1 MGLFSLS
8 PKYQDVLRS
17 VLYEQDI
24 NYPENLRRQFPG
36 LEPVRQETGQLMG
49 STLSFPILCTVN
61 LCAYWSALEEYT
73 GREIDV
79 QDLPVLVN
87 GDDILFRCDDRL
99 YGIWLQKTR
108 DVGFELS
115 LGKNYVNP
123 DYLTVNSEL
132 YFFDKKKRSFH
143 RQGCLN
149 AGLLTGQT
157 KITGRMGAKL
167 APMWDYY
174 NEVTRWAVDPVRATK
189 RFFHYHSESIKNLT
203 GDGKFNVFV
212 SPMKGGLGFKKPEGY
227 ETQVTP
233 FQRRYASFMDDQLR
247 HDPENFEKLSLIQE
261 RSKNIPRYYHKPK
274 YIVQPKFGPYE
285 EGVVH
290 LKDTTVSLPILA
302 ARLDVDIQSDLR
314 VRLPKKETLN
324 KFRSRNWRQQKKA
337 IFVDRFRLMEY
348 VGVREVVPTGFL
360 TH

>member
-1 MGLFSLS
+1 
-8 PKYQDVLRS
+8 
-17 VLYEQDI
+17 
-24 NYPENLRRQFPG
+24 
-36 LEPVRQETGQLMG
+36 
-49 STLSFPILCTVN
+49 
-61 LCAYWSALEEYT
+61 
-73 GREIDV
+73 
-79 QDLPVLVN
+79 
-87 GDDILFRCDDRL
+87 
-99 YGIWLQKTR
+99 
-108 DVGFELS
+108 
-115 LGKNYVNP
+115 
-123 DYLTVNSEL
+123 
-132 YFFDKKKRSFH
+132 
-143 RQGCLN
+143 
-149 AGLLTGQT
+149 
-157 KITGRMGAKL
+157 
-167 APMWDYY
+167 
-174 NEVTRWAVDPVRATK
+174 
-189 RFFHYHSESIKNLT
+189 
-203 GDGKFNVFV
+203 
-212 SPMKGGLGFKKPEGY
+212 MKGGLGFKKPEGY